1 MKLEKAKAIAN
12 EVIERLRPYCS
23 QIMVAGSVRRRKAQV
38 KDIDILLIPAN
49 AGQLSQEIDCL
60 GPPILDGEKLRRVEY
75 NGTQVDLYYATQET
89 WATLL
94 LIRTGS
100 KENNIRLCSEAKRRG
115 RHLAASGD
123 GLFNARGSGLPV
135 RARHQYIWP

>member
-49 AGQLSQEIDCL
+49 AGQ
-60 GPPILDGEKLRRVEY
+60 
-75 NGTQVDLYYATQET
+75 
-89 WATLL
+89 
-94 LIRTGS
+94 
-100 KENNIRLCSEAKRRG
+100 
-115 RHLAASGD
+115 
-123 GLFNARGSGLPV
+123 
-135 RARHQYIWP
+135 